1 MIRVF
6 LASPVATGR
15 LGSALARLVHPPALV
30 TLAGDLGTGKTT
42 LVRAAL
48 RAAGVRGP
56 VVSPSFTIA
65 QTYQGRRGL
74 RLHHLDL
81 YRLSPGADAQL
92 FAWDDYLTP
101 DALTFIEWPEAG
113 ADELPAADVGL
124 RLYHHAPRSR
134 WAEVITGPVFGARL
148 VAALAAAG
156 LPAEVTDAPAGAQRA
171 RPQTM
176 PQGFAS
182 VSSCSR
188 RSS

>member
-6 LASPVATGR
+6 LASPGATGR
-15 LGSALARLVHPPALV
+15 LGRALARLLHAPALV

-42 LVRAAL
+42 LVRSAL

-65 QTYQGRRGL
+65 QTYGGHRGL

-101 DALTFIEWPEAG
+101 DALTFVEWPEAG
-113 ADELPAADVGL
+113 AAELPEADVSL
-124 RLYHHAPRSR
+124 RLSHHALRSR
-134 WAEVITGPVFGARL
+134 WAEVEAEPAL
-148 VAALAAAG
+148 EAQLMAALTAAG
-156 LPAEVTDAPAGAQRA
+156 LPAEQTGAPGDGRRA

-176 PQGFAS
+176 PRGTA
-182 VSSCSR
+182 VPR
-188 RSS
+188 PGRSS